1 MKKYIKE
8 IEAIAARCTESQADG
23 YSHIMRICEAMMEE
37 QQNCVGRS
45 YAKTHEKCP
54 MCTDCPDNCPIE
66 QNEF

>member
-1 MKKYIKE
+1 
-8 IEAIAARCTESQADG
+8 
-23 YSHIMRICEAMMEE
+23 MEE